1 MSNKD
6 NTAGVILGLGF
17 LGFVGILVAVAITA
31 FTIQTMWAWFIVPLG
46 VKAIGMAHAYGLSL
60 MCSVFLGIR
69 GLPDSNKSMENLD
82 LVAAIL
88 INAIALLF
96 GFITVQFM

>member
-1 MSNKD
+1 MSNNFK
-6 NTAGVILGLGF
+6 NGATVVLGLGF
-17 LGFVGILVAVAITA
+17 LGFVGILASVAISA
-31 FTIQTMWAWFIVPLG
+31 FTIQTMWLWFIVPLG
-46 VKAIGMAHAYGLSL
+46 LQAIGMAHAYGLSL

-69 GLPDSNKSMENLD
+69 GLPDSNKAMEN

-88 INAIALLF
+88 LNAIALLF